1 MNINPLTNEQ
11 REHVL
16 DRICEGHLTPRNRQ
30 TITDTLSDGA
40 LRETYERLF
49 RVPVPAESEISG
61 QKSEI
66 RKEAV

>member
-1 MNINPLTNEQ
+1 MNINPLTNDQ

-40 LRETYERLF
+40 LRETYERIF
-49 RVPVPAESEISG
+49 RVPVPSDEVLAPKPT
-61 QKSEI
+61 QQ
-66 RKEAV
+66 EAA